1 MDELQFRL
9 EVFEGPLD
17 LLLKLIAKNKID
29 ICDIPIT
36 LIFDQYMEYLN
47 EMKALDMEI
56 AGEFITMAAELMLIK
71 SRMLLPR
78 NEPDAEDPRAN
89 LAAALLEYKR
99 AKESAAALSALLAAY
114 HGRVAKDPEVIEADV
129 ILADH
134 HVEMLQQ
141 AMERMIRRN
150 REFVQKISHH
160 EHTLGSLLSE
170 NEEVVPIPQK
180 IYGIMRRLSRAG
192 DTPFEDILLG
202 CRSRSELV
210 AAFMAVLELLRSQ
223 RVVIAEES
231 MPLEEEC
238 LTDDGVSENGRN
250 LILHLNREKA
260 ANGTEHSHDTY

>member
-17 LLLKLIAKNKID
+17 LLLKLISKNKID
-29 ICDIPIT
+29 ICDIPIA
-36 LIFDQYMEYLN
+36 LIFDQYMEYLGR
-47 EMKALDMEI
+47 MKALDMEI

-78 NEPDAEDPRAN
+78 SSPDEEDPRAN

-99 AKESAAALSALLAAY
+99 AKENAAALSLLFSTY
-114 HGRVAKDPEVIEADV
+114 HGRLVKDPEVIETDV

-134 HVEMLQQ
+134 QVSLLQE
-141 AMERMIRRN
+141 ALERILRRN
-150 REFVQKISHH
+150 RDFSKKAAPP

-170 NEEVVPIPQK
+170 AEEVVPVPQK

-192 DTPFEDILLG
+192 DTLFEDILLC

-210 AAFMAVLELLRSQ
+210 ASFIAVLELLRSQ
-223 RVVIAEES
+223 RVSIVREES
-231 MPLEEEC
+231 PEEAQIYA
-238 LTDDGVSENGRN
+238 DGVPANGGN

-260 ANGTEHSHDTY
+260 ANGTEYVNISN